1 MTIALAIILILFIW
15 GVVISR
21 QTSDAMEPIGI
32 SLLIALTMPIV
43 VVLYLI
49 GLVATVRRNSKE
61 RKYKELV

>member
-1 MTIALAIILILFIW
+1 MTIALTIILILFIW

-21 QTSDAMEPIGI
+21 QTSDVMEPIGI

-49 GLVATVRRNSKE
+49 GLVATIRRNRQE

>member
-1 MTIALAIILILFIW
+1 MTIALTIILILFIW

-21 QTSDAMEPIGI
+21 QTSDVMEPIVI

-43 VVLYLI
+43 VVLYLV
-49 GLVATVRRNSKE
+49 GLVTTARRNSKE